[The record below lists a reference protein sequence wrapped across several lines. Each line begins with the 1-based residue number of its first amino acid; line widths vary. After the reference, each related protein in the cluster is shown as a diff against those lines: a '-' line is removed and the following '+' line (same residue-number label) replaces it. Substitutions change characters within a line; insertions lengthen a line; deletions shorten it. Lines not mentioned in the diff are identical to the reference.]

1 MVLVCTP
8 LERLGAFRVVWLGGY
23 CTPFGLTFLQSG
35 PDRWWGDDVISLSL
49 FNGFWS
55 HCTTCG
61 ILVPRAGI
69 KPMPP
74 AVEAQS
80 LNHWTARDVP
90 VISYSFFFS
99 SLVPGESL
107 GLDPDSVTPDTSPFP
122 TACFSSF
129 CKLHVTRVMCQAL
142 SE

>member
-8 LERLGAFRVVWLGGY
+8 LERLGAFRVVWLGGD

-69 KPMPP
+69 KLMPP
-74 AVEAQS
+74 AVEPQS
-80 LNHWTARDVP
+80 LNHWTALSSLIR
-90 VISYSFFFS
+90 FS
-99 SLVPGESL
+99 SLPWCQERVWVWILTPSL
-107 GLDPDSVTPDTSPFP
+107 QTHLLSQLPAFLPFVN
-122 TACFSSF
+122 C
-129 CKLHVTRVMCQAL
+129 M
-142 SE
+142 